1 MQRYYFHEASSMLL
15 DTQEGVFRY
24 DVSQHAMVR
33 VQHIR
38 EQERLVLACLLM
50 HENTLVLRAP
60 LLAFVWQGRVV
71 SQSSLTTVIYRL
83 RQLLMVIDPESRCL
97 VTVKKLGYAFAPG
110 KSGLLPVESLEG
122 LLGRLRNDTHLRR
135 PVTPIISRGD
145 ITIHHPVEYAHVRD
159 LVKMV

>member
-1 MQRYYFHEASSMLL
+1 MHRYYFHEASHMLL
-15 DTQEGVFRY
+15 DAQEGVFRY
-24 DVSQHAMVR
+24 DVNRHTMVR

-50 HENTLVLRAP
+50 HEHTLVLRAP

-97 VTVKKLGYAFAPG
+97 VTVNKLGYAFAPG
-110 KSGLLPVESLEG
+110 KSGLLPVGSLG
-122 LLGRLRNDTHLRR
+122 DLQTVLAQQLPPTQAPDAPHSPGRYNHQSS
-135 PVTPIISRGD
+135 SR
-145 ITIHHPVEYAHVRD
+145 IFPCA
-159 LVKMV
+159 